1 MFVGFWSWIIDIV
14 KLHISVK
21 ECTGKSN
28 DDKIKFWKE
37 TLQQFKISQEKF
49 TVFVGDSAEK
59 SFSEIISNFKYF
71 EEKLVWCEK
80 IVWWSERELEVW
92 DWNFAMLS
100 QWFFDQLKNRYA
112 RLCSTLEKPG
122 PVYLL

>member
-14 KLHISVK
+14 SLPISVK
-21 ECTGKSN
+21 ECIGKSN

-37 TLQQFKISQEKF
+37 TLQQFKIPQEKF

-71 EEKLVWCEK
+71 EEKFVWCEK

-92 DWNFAMLS
+92 DWNFAMLA
-100 QWFFDQLKNRYA
+100 QWFFDQLKNRHA
-112 RLCSTLEKPG
+112 RPYPTLEKPG
-122 PVYLL
+122 PV